1 MRVQQATE
9 FLGKQ
14 LGEAP
19 SLAVVLGSGVTL
31 DGTERAALPY
41 EEIPFMPA
49 SGVAGHSGLLRILD
63 IEDRKLVVMA
73 GRKHF
78 YEGVSLDEVT
88 FATRMLAGWGVSHL
102 ILTNAAGALSEEFD
116 VGDLMLITGILDL
129 LRPTGERGVLPALVD
144 GPVKRN
150 TKWLSEDATEVL
162 KQGTYAAVLG
172 PNYETRAEV
181 ALLLSAKADAV
192 GMSTVPELI
201 AADETGM
208 QAAGLSVITNT
219 WAKPAAFH
227 GHEAVVRAAAQASV
241 SLQSVIESILSRL
254 EEEV

>member
-1 MRVQQATE
+1 M
-9 FLGKQ
+9 GKQ

-31 DGTERAALPY
+31 DGIERAALPY

-63 IEDRKLVVMA
+63 IEDRKFVVMA
-73 GRKHF
+73 GRKHM
-78 YEGVSLDEVT
+78 YEGAYLDDVT
-88 FATRMLAGWGVSHL
+88 FATRMLVGWGVRHL
-102 ILTNAAGALSEEFD
+102 ILTNAAGALSEELD
-116 VGDLMLITGILDL
+116 VGDLMLITGTLDL

-144 GPVKRN
+144 GPVRRN
-150 TKWLSEDATEVL
+150 TKWLSEEITEDL

-192 GMSTVPELI
+192 GMSTVPELM
-201 AADETGM
+201 AAEEAGM

-227 GHEAVVRAAAQASV
+227 GHDAVVKAAAKASV
-241 SLQSVIESILSRL
+241 NLQGIIERILTRL